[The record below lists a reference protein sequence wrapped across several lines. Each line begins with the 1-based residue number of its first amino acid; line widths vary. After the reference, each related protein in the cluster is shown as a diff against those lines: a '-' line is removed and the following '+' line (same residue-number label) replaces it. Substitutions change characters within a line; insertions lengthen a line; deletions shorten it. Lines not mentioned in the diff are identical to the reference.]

1 MWVEEEP
8 GMHSVHT
15 EEYQSLGERDRALA
29 LIWKEVET
37 MRKKDPENSNV

>member
-8 GMHSVHT
+8 GMHSANT

-29 LIWKEVET
+29 LIWEGAET
-37 MRKKDPENSNV
+37 MLGS